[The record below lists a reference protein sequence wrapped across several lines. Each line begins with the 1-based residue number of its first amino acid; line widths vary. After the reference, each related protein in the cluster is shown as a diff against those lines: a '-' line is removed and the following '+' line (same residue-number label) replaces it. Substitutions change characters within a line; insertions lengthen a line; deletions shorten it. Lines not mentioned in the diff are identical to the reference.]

1 MLPAP
6 TMKTHIGAVVLAGL
20 LAGCGVSDVEVTE
33 APSATDATAE
43 ETGELS
49 TRTNSYIVFRRDYRR
64 CVSPMCGGYWVR
76 DVNRKTLR
84 EAYVSGF
91 DFTPSGLTEETQG
104 KVTEAREG
112 EVVLRGKLGP
122 LETRFNTRTFLVAE
136 AFRGM
141 PGVTVASTDTFYTV
155 ERAPE
160 IRCITA
166 PCPDLRARRIH
177 SSATSLFHEVDVA
190 RASKPMVDR
199 VWVANRVTNQGA
211 VVAARFVTRGRE
223 TVLDVGQ
230 VFMRLPEPFQS
241 CPRVSIQQC
250 AAGYNLSW
258 VRNENRCLM
267 PAGCVPAVTCPQI
280 RPYCEADYSPMAW
293 NAGPRACARF
303 ACDPQWVTN

>member
-33 APSATDATAE
+33 APSASDATAE
-43 ETGELS
+43 GTGELS

-112 EVVLRGKLGP
+112 EVVLRGRLGP
-122 LETRFNTRTFLVAE
+122 LET
-136 AFRGM
+136 
-141 PGVTVASTDTFYTV
+141 
-155 ERAPE
+155 RAPE